1 MVNAS
6 LNWASIQGLVLIL
19 FGIPAYL
26 ISLVH
31 LDWLTRRNIK
41 QRKTAFEW
49 VLFVVTFCGRAL
61 CLPFVAGV
69 LFFQGWRLD
78 PILQFG
84 VFLLGAGVIA
94 EASASTLKYFEQNR
108 HFESELRLGAD
119 DSQKSAMALRV
130 QDHVWLWAILHAS
143 LPLVSF
149 YYALTRRTITPFLWD
164 VLVRFVVVL
173 LSNLVVYV
181 LGLMFGWWRPD
192 SSLVGVSPG
201 LILVFISIL
210 LGLNW
215 WAAVFAA
222 RYGMIQAKKYAR
234 LHLGIQS

>member
-6 LNWASIQGLVLIL
+6 LNWASILGLVLIL

-26 ISLVH
+26 ISLVY
-31 LDWLTRRNIK
+31 LDSLTRRNIK

-49 VLFVVTFCGRAL
+49 LLFVVTFCGRAL
-61 CLPFVAGV
+61 CLPFVAGI

-84 VFLLGAGVIA
+84 VFLLGSGVIA
-94 EASASTLKYFEQNR
+94 EASASTLGYFEQNR
-108 HFESELRLGAD
+108 HFASEFRSGAD
-119 DSQKSAMALRV
+119 DPQKSAMALRV
-130 QDHVWLWAILHAS
+130 QDRVWLWAILHAF
-143 LPLVSF
+143 LPLVNF

-173 LSNLVVYV
+173 LSNVVVYV
-181 LGLMFGWWRPD
+181 LGLMFGWWMPE
-192 SSLVGVSPG
+192 SSLIGVSPG
-201 LILVFISIL
+201 LIFVFISIL

-215 WAAVFAA
+215 WAAVLAA